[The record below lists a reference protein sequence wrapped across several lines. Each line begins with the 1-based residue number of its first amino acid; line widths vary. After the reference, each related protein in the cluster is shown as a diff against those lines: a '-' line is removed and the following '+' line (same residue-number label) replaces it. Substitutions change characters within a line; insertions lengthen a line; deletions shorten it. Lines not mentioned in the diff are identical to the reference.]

1 MRDLRRRA
9 LESNKTV
16 SRKTAS
22 RIASGATSK
31 AGSAAASPA
40 QSRATSRTRGKPTSD
55 EEDEEEYFSDSTA
68 WSTNSI
74 DGVLNSE
81 EIEMSEE
88 AWRAELYTRIEQI
101 SNTKRSSTD
110 GRIQS
115 LSVYAHIL
123 MSRYARRDVES
134 HLTELVPS
142 LIKSIRQDTS
152 EREALIALTALC
164 VTIVTLESVD
174 IYDDVANQLKRSIQS
189 SESIEIKTS
198 AIHALG
204 TAAFFGGA
212 GEDEKL
218 DIMALFLEI
227 IESDG
232 GSVEAQDDGGVVTA
246 ALQQWGLL
254 ATEIEDLQDE
264 TEAAMEAFVDQ
275 LDSADSK
282 VQIAAGENIAFL
294 YEKSYTPQEEDEAG
308 SEKDDSEDP
317 SEDPEYNPSAIRMV
331 KRYNVYRRPDQL
343 RRTLEELAKTS
354 SRRVSKR
361 DKRSLHSSFA
371 EIRNTVEKPTRG
383 PGYSTAIDQETGRVY
398 GNRGKMKL
406 DSEDVTIDR
415 WWKLLRLNVLRRV
428 LQGGLSEHYSQNS
441 MVSHALRD

>member
-1 MRDLRRRA
+1 
-9 LESNKTV
+9 
-16 SRKTAS
+16 
-22 RIASGATSK
+22 
-31 AGSAAASPA
+31 
-40 QSRATSRTRGKPTSD
+40 
-55 EEDEEEYFSDSTA
+55 
-68 WSTNSI
+68 
-74 DGVLNSE
+74 
-81 EIEMSEE
+81 
-88 AWRAELYTRIEQI
+88 
-101 SNTKRSSTD
+101 
-110 GRIQS
+110 
-115 LSVYAHIL
+115 
-123 MSRYARRDVES
+123 
-134 HLTELVPS
+134 
-142 LIKSIRQDTS
+142 
-152 EREALIALTALC
+152 
-164 VTIVTLESVD
+164 
-174 IYDDVANQLKRSIQS
+174 
-189 SESIEIKTS
+189 
-198 AIHALG
+198 
-204 TAAFFGGA
+204 
-212 GEDEKL
+212 
-218 DIMALFLEI
+218 MALFLEI

-232 GSVEAQDDGGVVTA
+232 GLVEAQDDGGVVTA

-254 ATEIEDLQDE
+254 ATEIEDLQEE

-294 YEKSYTPQEEDEAG
+294 YEKSYTPQEEDEPG

-317 SEDPEYNPSAIRMV
+317 SEDPEYNPSAIKMV

-428 LQGGLSEHYSQNS
+428 LQGGLSEHHSQNAL
-441 MVSHALRD
+441 VNHALRD